1 MEIQYLFKPD
11 EVRQD
16 FKLIGE
22 TFMLG
27 SQKVKTGKGRRL
39 YESYIV
45 SKGYDD
51 IAVELI
57 NKAKYHYLHGLKNN
71 VTLNSQ
77 QIEVLKLLVKYCG
90 EL

>member
-1 MEIQYLFKPD
+1 MEIQYSFKP
-11 EVRQD
+11 EEIIED

-27 SQKVKTGKGRRL
+27 SQKVKTGKGKRMYAKL
-39 YESYIV
+39 IS

-57 NKAKYHYLHGLKNN
+57 NKAKYIHSHGLKNN
-71 VTLNSQ
+71 VVLNKD
-77 QIEVLKLLVKYCG
+77 QIRVLKELVVYCVG
-90 EL
+90 L